1 MRRRLILSTVLT
13 AALVTSTVLNPLIST
28 PAAASYATND
38 YCLGECSDILPPG
51 ENGDADLVQI
61 LAHQAF
67 GTMPPHS
74 DDQLSSYANLTYNYT
89 GLTGQQINT
98 FFNDSPYGVP
108 SNDPT

>member
-1 MRRRLILSTVLT
+1 MRRRFTHLSTVLT
-13 AALVTSTVLNPLIST
+13 VSLLLTVAADPLVSAT
-28 PAAASYATND
+28 AAAAAVAAND

-74 DDQLSSYANLTYNYT
+74 GDQLDRYARLTAGYT
-89 GLTGQQINT
+89 GLTPQQINT
-98 FFNDSPYGVP
+98 FFNDSAYGV
-108 SNDPT
+108 